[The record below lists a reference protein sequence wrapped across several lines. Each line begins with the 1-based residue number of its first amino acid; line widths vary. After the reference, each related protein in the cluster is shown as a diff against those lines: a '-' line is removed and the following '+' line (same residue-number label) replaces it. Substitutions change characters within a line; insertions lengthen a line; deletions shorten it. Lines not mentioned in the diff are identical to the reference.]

1 MKKWIVLISIV
12 CFAIACQENQNQSD
26 TEEDQDEK
34 MEQKEGITLINGVE
48 RSELALTMRD
58 MYNQMKSVRDS
69 LQAGQDIKTNYLER
83 YKSIHTDHATEP
95 EKIDELY
102 QGMAANFL
110 ARYEAFEHAT
120 DDRPTAFNQMLD
132 ACLACHQQ
140 KCPGPVK
147 AINKLKLN
155 EG

>member
-1 MKKWIVLISIV
+1 M
-12 CFAIACQENQNQSD
+12 ACQEKQGEVESEAA
-26 TEEDQDEK
+26 TEQET
-34 MEQKEGITLINGVE
+34 EQKEGITLINGVE

-69 LQAGQDIKTNYLER
+69 LKAGHDIKTNYLNR

-95 EKIDELY
+95 EKIDDLY

-110 ARYEAFEHAT
+110 TRYEQFESNIK
-120 DDRPTAFNQMLD
+120 DRPAAFNQMLD

-140 KCPGPVK
+140 KCPGPIK